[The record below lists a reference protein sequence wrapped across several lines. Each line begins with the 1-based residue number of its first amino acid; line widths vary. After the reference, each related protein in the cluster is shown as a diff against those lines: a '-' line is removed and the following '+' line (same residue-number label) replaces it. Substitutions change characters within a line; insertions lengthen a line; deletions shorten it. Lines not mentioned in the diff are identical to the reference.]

1 MIERAEYPHEV
12 LRPAIEINATREGS
26 QRTTTCEDPGED
38 LTVEHVETASDNQ
51 RRELEAVAE
60 RSGWKIVQVYRLP
73 SRLRKHAFSRRKSGR
88 HCIAA
93 MGLGNDPLERRDGTY
108 PRASRRCLFQ

>member
-1 MIERAEYPHEV
+1 
-12 LRPAIEINATREGS
+12 
-26 QRTTTCEDPGED
+26 
-38 LTVEHVETASDNQ
+38 VEHVETASDNQ

-93 MGLGNDPLERRDGTY
+93 MGLGNDQLERRDSAY
-108 PRASRRCLFQ
+108 PRLRSNCASL